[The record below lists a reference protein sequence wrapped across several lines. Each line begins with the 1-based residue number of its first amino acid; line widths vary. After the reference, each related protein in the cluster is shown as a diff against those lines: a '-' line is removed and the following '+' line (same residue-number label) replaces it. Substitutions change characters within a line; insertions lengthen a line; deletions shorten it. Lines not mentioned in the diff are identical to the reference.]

1 MKKLRQSNIELLRI
15 ISMLLVLMVHA
26 DFFSL
31 GIPSHDLMLA
41 SPGQFTFRVLVEF
54 LSILCVDIF
63 VVISGWVLHSPFGA
77 WLLQLSL
84 AMPLFL
90 GWNICSDVALWHRV
104 FVPRRHSWYFLS

>member
-63 VVISGWVLHSPFGA
+63 VVSSPDGSPFA
-77 WLLQLSL
+77 
-84 AMPLFL
+84 FR
-90 GWNICSDVALWHRV
+90 CVAVATIFGNASISRLE
-104 FVPRRHSWYFLS
+104 YMQ

>member
-63 VVISGWVLHSPFGA
+63 VVISGWFSIRLSVRV
-77 WLLQLSL
+77 LQLSL

-104 FVPRRHSWYFLS
+104 FVPRRHFWHFLS